1 MEFDDSYVV
10 RIYRRG
16 TPPRGAK
23 KTESLNGVVETVGTG
38 ERAVFHDIGGL
49 WDALRR
55 EPPKTNRRSRTK

>member
-16 TPPRGAK
+16 ASSRSAK
-23 KTESLNGVVETVGTG
+23 KKDPLNGVVEIVGTG
-38 ERAVFHDIGGL
+38 ESAVFHDIEGL

-55 EPPKTNRRSRTK
+55 KPPKASRRRRTK